1 MYDMFMRCYYVSDPR
16 IREIILKRRKIK
28 DMEDYME
35 LPDAVKE
42 LLVTKS

>member
-1 MYDMFMRCYYVSDPR
+1 MFMRYYYMSDPR
-16 IREIILKRRKIK
+16 IRAIILKKRNIK
-28 DMEDYME
+28 EMNDYIE